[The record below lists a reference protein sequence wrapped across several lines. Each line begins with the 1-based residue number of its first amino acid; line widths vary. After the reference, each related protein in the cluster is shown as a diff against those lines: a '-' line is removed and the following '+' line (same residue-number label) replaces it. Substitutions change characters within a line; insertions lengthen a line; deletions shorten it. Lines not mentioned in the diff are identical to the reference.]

1 MASKLDLKK
10 LRERHHQFF
19 LVIYPETD
27 ADVNAYHCGSGL
39 DLGLSSNGIE
49 EGRKLARRFK
59 KNPLKIKNIFASP
72 ELRAIQ
78 MADVLHDEMRG
89 KIILCREFCDQA
101 LGLHEGRPLQKDEDP
116 FFIFP
121 APERGETEDL
131 FSLRVREGLEK
142 IFKAELLSALVTHPR
157 VAAQVLAWLGLENES
172 LERGKMYA
180 IDLPADQGKAHYR
193 EI

>member
-1 MASKLDLKK
+1 
-10 LRERHHQFF
+10 
-19 LVIYPETD
+19 
-27 ADVNAYHCGSGL
+27 
-39 DLGLSSNGIE
+39 
-49 EGRKLARRFK
+49 
-59 KNPLKIKNIFASP
+59 
-72 ELRAIQ
+72 
-78 MADVLHDEMRG
+78 
-89 KIILCREFCDQA
+89 
-101 LGLHEGRPLQKDEDP
+101 
-116 FFIFP
+116 FP